1 MILDRLEHA
10 KLYRPLAVDI
20 ARALDF
26 LQQNNLREL
35 ADGRHV
41 LDGDRL
47 FAIVQRYQP
56 KPAKEALW
64 ESHRKYID
72 VQYVVEGSEWIGYAP
87 LRDTWPITQAY
98 DALKDVGFFDA
109 KGVLMEVPAGSF
121 AIFMPQDVHAP
132 GLTTE
137 SPDAV
142 APVCKVVVKCLIRE

>member
-20 ARALDF
+20 ARALDY
-26 LQQNNLREL
+26 LQATNLREL

-41 LDGDRL
+41 IDGERL

-56 KPAKEALW
+56 KPAKEAKW

-72 VQYVVEGSEWIGYAP
+72 VQYVVEGCEWMGYAP
-87 LRDTWPITQAY
+87 LSDKWPVTQAY
-98 DALKDVGFFDA
+98 DAQKDVGFFDA
-109 KGVLMEVPAGSF
+109 QGVLMEVPAGSF

-132 GLTTE
+132 NLTTD
-137 SPDAV
+137 SSGNVP
-142 APVCKVVVKCLIRE
+142 PVCKVVVKCLIRE